1 MKKFVSLL
9 VAVMM
14 ALALVPSMSLA
25 DEAEPIV
32 ITAFVAG
39 NPELDYSENYT
50 LKMME
55 EQTGVRLDV
64 SEYLV
69 TSSDAATQKQLV
81 LASGDYP
88 DIFLTG
94 FTYAEMLNYGVKDGT
109 LVPLDEY
116 LTTRLSEFPTIESLY
131 TARPEYLN
139 MLTAPDGHVYGMNH
153 FSECGHCRAKNKTYV
168 NMDWLS
174 QLGMEVPTTL
184 DEFHDMLTAIKTT
197 DLNGN
202 GEADEIALTSCEAT
216 FISYIINAFLPC
228 EVGSGKFTTI
238 KDGVASFGAS
248 TEEYRNALRYM
259 KQLFDEGLID
269 EAAFTQTSEQMSQ
282 VVSGEVPMVG
292 VFSVNGGIYQT
303 DMTNE
308 YAYGN
313 YRLMMPLKT
322 ADGAQY
328 ADNMSIANMNA
339 GASFAM
345 TDACENPDA
354 AMKFM
359 DALMN
364 FDTYMVRVYG
374 LEGEGWQ
381 YAEPGQTN
389 VLGGE
394 YRYQFLDTTVGGSV
408 TTDNVIFYGGP
419 WGALMEYRALW
430 SNLWP
435 DDVLYSDSKY
445 FESRIELETEEL
457 SPYFI
462 ETAPDYF
469 FLTEEETTEYS
480 EILTNVKDYVKLATA
495 QFITG
500 VKNIDSDWDSYLG
513 DLERYNV
520 NRFVELYQKG
530 YDSIYKTAE

>member
-520 NRFVELYQKG
+520 YRFVELYQKG

>member
-419 WGALMEYRALW
+419 WGALMEYRALL

>member
-116 LTTRLSEFPTIESLY
+116 LTTRLSEFPTIETLY

-168 NMDWLS
+168 NMDWLE

-184 DEFHDMLTAIKTT
+184 DEFHDLLTAIKTT

-282 VVSGEVPMVG
+282 VVSGEAPMVG
-292 VFSVNGGIYQT
+292 VFSVSGGIYQI

-328 ADNMSIANMNA
+328 ADSQSIANMNA

-364 FDTYMVRVYG
+364 FDTYMIRVYG

-430 SNLWP
+430 SNRWP

-457 SPYFI
+457 SQYFI

>member
-184 DEFHDMLTAIKTT
+184 DEFHDLLTAIKTT

-269 EAAFTQTSEQMSQ
+269 EAAFTQTSDQMSQ
-282 VVSGEVPMVG
+282 VVSGEAPMVG
-292 VFSVNGGIYQT
+292 VFSVSGGIYQI

-328 ADNMSIANMNA
+328 ADNQSIANMNA

-364 FDTYMVRVYG
+364 FYTYMIRVYG

>member
-116 LTTRLSEFPTIESLY
+116 LTTRLSEFPTIETLY

-168 NMDWLS
+168 NMDWLE

-184 DEFHDMLTAIKTT
+184 DEFHDLLTAIKTT

-269 EAAFTQTSEQMSQ
+269 EAAFTQTSDQMSQ
-282 VVSGEVPMVG
+282 VVSGEAPMVG
-292 VFSVNGGIYQT
+292 VFSVSGGIYQI

-430 SNLWP
+430 SNRWP

-457 SPYFI
+457 SQYFI

-480 EILTNVKDYVKLATA
+480 EILTNVKDYVKLVTA

>member
-109 LVPLDEY
+109 LVPLYEY

>member
-116 LTTRLSEFPTIESLY
+116 LTTRLSEFPTIETLY

-168 NMDWLS
+168 NMDWLE

-184 DEFHDMLTAIKTT
+184 DEFHDLLTAIKTT

-282 VVSGEVPMVG
+282 VVSGEAPMVG
-292 VFSVNGGIYQT
+292 VFSVSGGIYQI

-364 FDTYMVRVYG
+364 FDTYMIRVYG